1 MGWRSPVL
9 KGSKII
15 SPSSFLFHIITPYM
29 SIIEMEIMSKV
40 NSKGLSNMTTI
51 SVYEKAYPDKLKIAW
66 FQEACASQVKNK

>member
-1 MGWRSPVL
+1 
-9 KGSKII
+9 
-15 SPSSFLFHIITPYM
+15 M

-66 FQEACASQVKNK
+66 FQEACASQVRNK